1 MAADRL
7 DRSFLFQPPV
17 SSAFPPPRP
26 SRRDTEASASLPRII
41 GVFRA
46 SSRSGRSKLSRQS
59 IARTRRYLSRALIVS
74 PFLLIAIRD
83 FSLRSGR
90 IVQFEPGAMAF
101 YASSLL
107 LSALFWSGL
116 MIAAA
121 RRRGLTRWLTRAL
134 MLVVALFAVGAQSY
148 TFTRYQTYMDHQSV
162 LVGTSMMP
170 SIWQQ
175 LTSDWASFA
184 VALAPPCLV
193 ALLVPILAC
202 SLAPTRPRNAR
213 AALDIGVIALILAL
227 FVNPQRGAVQGQSPD
242 IMYVSALG
250 QLGRALWDHNATVER
265 THPGARTPTP
275 LPALH
280 AKPAAPRSV
289 LFVLT
294 ESVRAM
300 STCVTYDERCVWTP
314 AANAETPNRYPL
326 TQMRAVDST
335 TAISISVMWNGL
347 APESSRADLHT
358 APLIWEYAH
367 AAQLDTAYFTS
378 QNLLFGNSG
387 TWLDGLPLTRR
398 VSATELE
405 PDATLEVGAD
415 DGKLVDYTIGEIGA
429 LREPYVAVVH
439 LSNTH
444 FPYKVDPK
452 YSPFLPEEEA
462 TGPGYETEIRNR
474 YQDAIYLQDR
484 AVGRLIH
491 AVRSRPDG
499 NRVVIVFLSDHGEQM
514 REKGAVGHTGT
525 LYEEEIRVPAWIDA
539 PPGTLT
545 ATEEKNLRA
554 LRDQPVTTLDVM
566 PTLLDLLG
574 LLDEPKIASLR
585 SKMPGESLLR
595 GGSPESREVF
605 FTNCTE
611 LWQCA
616 FKNWGAMRGTSKLIA
631 NQGDHAWNC
640 FDLAHDPSELDAL
653 EPAACGDLQA
663 LAEDKGHGRPF

>member
-1 MAADRL
+1 M
-7 DRSFLFQPPV
+7 
-17 SSAFPPPRP
+17 
-26 SRRDTEASASLPRII
+26 
-41 GVFRA
+41 
-46 SSRSGRSKLSRQS
+46 
-59 IARTRRYLSRALIVS
+59 IVCS
-74 PFLLIAIRD
+74 PFVLIAVRD
-83 FSLRSGR
+83 LSLRSER
-90 IVQFEPGAMAF
+90 ILQFDAPSLAF
-101 YASSLL
+101 YGFSLV
-107 LSALFWSGL
+107 LSAAFWSGM

-121 RRRGLTRWLTRAL
+121 RRHGLLRWVARASL
-134 MLVVALFAVGAQSY
+134 LVVALFAVGAQSY

-175 LTSDWASFA
+175 LTSDRSSFA

-193 ALLVPILAC
+193 AFLIPILAC
-202 SLAPTRPRNAR
+202 VLAPTKPKRAR
-213 AALDIGVIALILAL
+213 AGFDVGLIALLLAL
-227 FVNPQRGAVQGQSPD
+227 FVSPEHGGVQGQSPD
-242 IMYVSALG
+242 VMYVTALG
-250 QLGRALWDHNATVER
+250 QLSRALWDHNATVER
-265 THPGARTPTP
+265 THPGPRSPIAVPP
-275 LPALH
+275 LH

-300 STCVTYDERCVWTP
+300 SACVAYDEHCAWTP
-314 AANAETPNRYPL
+314 FSNAEAPNRYPL
-326 TQMRAVDST
+326 LQMRSVDST

-347 APESSRADLHT
+347 APESSRADLHS

-398 VSATELE
+398 VSASELE
-405 PDATLEVGAD
+405 PDPTLEIGAD
-415 DGKLVDYTIGEIGA
+415 DGKLVDYTIGEIGS
-429 LREPYVAVVH
+429 LREPYIAVVH

-444 FPYKVDPK
+444 FPYKTDPK

-474 YQDAIYLQDR
+474 YADAIYLQDR

-545 ATEEKNLRA
+545 SSEEAHLRA
-554 LRDQPVTTLDVM
+554 LRDRPVTTLDVM

-574 LLDEPKIASLR
+574 LLDEPKIAAMR
-585 SKMPGESLLR
+585 AKMPGESLLR
-595 GGSPESREVF
+595 GGSPDSREIF

-616 FKNWGAMRGTSKLIA
+616 FKNWGAMRGTTKLIA
-631 NQGDHAWNC
+631 NQGDQHWNC
-640 FDLAHDPSELDAL
+640 YDLARDPSELDAL
-653 EPAACGDLQA
+653 PPAACGDLEA
-663 LAEDKGHGRPF
+663 LAEKKGHGRPF

>member
-1 MAADRL
+1 ML
-7 DRSFLFQPPV
+7 V
-17 SSAFPPPRP
+17 
-26 SRRDTEASASLPRII
+26 
-41 GVFRA
+41 
-46 SSRSGRSKLSRQS
+46 
-59 IARTRRYLSRALIVS
+59 
-74 PFLLIAIRD
+74 PFLLIFFRD
-83 FSLRSGR
+83 LSLRHQR
-90 IVQFEPGAMAF
+90 IADFDFPSMAF
-101 YASSLL
+101 YL
-107 LSALFWSGL
+107 LSLFLSAVIWTTL
-116 MIAAA
+116 MVVAA
-121 RRRGLTRWLTRAL
+121 RRRGLEKWASRVLL
-134 MLVVALFAVGAQSY
+134 FVIALFAVGAQSY

-175 LTSDWASFA
+175 LTSDWESFA
-184 VALAPPCLV
+184 IALAPPCL
-193 ALLVPILAC
+193 AAMLIPIFAS
-202 SLAPTRPRNAR
+202 SLAPARPRLAR
-213 AALDIGVIALILAL
+213 AALDAALIALCFAL
-227 FVNPQRGAVQGQSPD
+227 FVDPEHGAVQGQSPD
-242 IMYVSALG
+242 VMYVSALG
-250 QLGRALWDHNATVER
+250 QLGRALWDHNETVER
-265 THPGARTPTP
+265 THPGPRSPIP
-275 LPALH
+275 LPPLH
-280 AKPAAPRSV
+280 ARPAAPRSV
-289 LFVLT
+289 LFVVT

-300 STCVTYDERCVWTP
+300 STCVEYDKDCAWTP
-314 AANAETPNRYPL
+314 FSNAEAPNRFPL
-326 TQMRAVDST
+326 TQMRSVDST

-347 APESSRADLHT
+347 PPESSRAELHS
-358 APLIWEYAH
+358 APLWWEYAH

-405 PDATLEVGAD
+405 PGATLEIGAD
-415 DGKLVDYTIGEIGA
+415 DGKLVDYVTSEIGA
-429 LREPYVAVVH
+429 LREPYAAVVH
-439 LSNTH
+439 MSNTH
-444 FPYKVDPK
+444 FPYKTDPK

-474 YQDAIYLQDR
+474 YADAIYLQDR

-491 AVRSRPDG
+491 EIRSRPNG
-499 NRVVIVFLSDHGEQM
+499 NRVVIIFISDHGEQM

-545 ATEEKNLRA
+545 AAEENHLRA
-554 LRDQPVTTLDVM
+554 LKDAPLTTLDVM

-574 LLDEPKIASLR
+574 LLDEPKIAALR
-585 SKMPGESLLR
+585 KKMPGESLLR
-595 GGSPESREVF
+595 GGSAEHDVF

-616 FKNWGAMRGTSKLIA
+616 FKNWGAMRGTMKLIA

-663 LAEDKGHGRPF
+663 LAESKGHGRPF